1 MSGGFVVSRGAG
13 RALVGLCIALPAAAL
28 VVRFLSFDP
37 AKPYQQNPNQAEIL
51 EPPHVPPPIPSRL
64 TEQHRQSID
73 LKAYF
78 VMVMKTGIGREFDMN
93 FVGLLEIAMIL
104 IALSVIAVSGNR
116 DVRFKQNLWTVCFD
130 RHVISD
136 HATWQLLSF
145 WSRICHLGDHK
156 HDMHCRVFLHNVAHS
171 CSFSIWLV
179 LPTGCSKSPV
189 LLNLLAHR
197 LWKEIDFS
205 YVWTEIQFHVLSSKD
220 WQSGQSKLMIPPL
233 LQGAV
238 LPAEGAAATTSKEIL
253 GLLDYHQTLLF
264 EAIAELGE
272 LQEMEVEKQ
281 RIAEAIASKDSAMRD
296 FAKRVRDAQQVLEA
310 TLEEFDDY
318 RRTKRKGVSEECNG
332 VGLGTISVQDLV
344 AYAHRI
350 SYTTFAPPEYAEGA
364 PLRGALP
371 PAPQDEQMRMSRLYQ
386 VNELDLGL
394 PKPVE
399 KVVSPVLAA
408 DGLLEAKPGFP
419 PQAALPGGLPAPPA
433 GWKPGMPLELPLE
446 LPPMPP
452 GWKPGD
458 PIPLPSDMPPLPP
471 PGWKPGDAIVLPP
484 AFAPLEG
491 AAPAGP
497 IKAPALPSAPAGPPS
512 GVIHVPFVQLD
523 LNPELEDEYGTEES
537 EDDASSDDED

>member
-1 MSGGFVVSRGAG
+1 MSGGFAVSRRAG
-13 RALVGLCIALPAAAL
+13 RALMGVCIALPAAAL
-28 VVRFLSFDP
+28 VVRSSSPIDVLAHVHFLVSEYYIGP
-37 AKPYQQNPNQAEIL
+37 RGMATAELLVQNLSSRGAQGRNALQS
-51 EPPHVPPPIPSRL
+51 VPPQRRAQLLLLNMAGL
-64 TEQHRQSID
+64 TNR
-73 LKAYF
+73 
-78 VMVMKTGIGREFDMN
+78 
-93 FVGLLEIAMIL
+93 LLE
-104 IALSVIAVSGNR
+104 
-116 DVRFKQNLWTVCFD
+116 
-130 RHVISD
+130 
-136 HATWQLLSF
+136 
-145 WSRICHLGDHK
+145 
-156 HDMHCRVFLHNVAHS
+156 VA
-171 CSFSIWLV
+171 
-179 LPTGCSKSPV
+179 G
-189 LLNLLAHR
+189 
-197 LWKEIDFS
+197 
-205 YVWTEIQFHVLSSKD
+205 SKD

-238 LPAEGAAATTSKEIL
+238 LPSEGAAATTSKEIL

-272 LQEMEVEKQ
+272 LQEMEIEKQ

-310 TLEEFDDY
+310 TVEEFDDY
-318 RRTKRKGVSEECNG
+318 RRTKRKGISEDSNG
-332 VGLGTISVQDLV
+332 VGLGTINVQELV

-399 KVVSPVLAA
+399 RVVSPVAT
-408 DGLLEAKPGFP
+408 DGLLDGKAGFL
-419 PQAALPGGLPAPPA
+419 PQTGVPGGLPPPPP
-433 GWKPGMPLELPLE
+433 GWKPGMRLELPLE

-458 PIPLPSDMPPLPP
+458 PIPLPADMPPLPP
-471 PGWKPGDAIVLPP
+471 AGWKPGDAVVLPP

-497 IKAPALPSAPAGPPS
+497 IKAPALPPSSVPAP

-523 LNPELEDEYGTEES
+523 LNPELEDEYDITFLHHRVAFTVITSSLVASLPLSAYGNTILFLLLQES
-537 EDDASSDDED
+537 YIPPACCTNCMDMGVDWHTGCWSEGWISVRTCSYMK